1 MEDIMYA
8 NAFYEVLEILT
19 YISKEDYEKIPINL
33 IELFEENANLEHN
46 FKYNSQITLSE
57 QGCSDITKAIIAL
70 LYRDYWASKEE
81 KEDILLNEKK
91 EKIRI
96 EQELREKY
104 NPDNLFKKK
113 NIEEKNECK
122 QLIEYKEENFFNKIL
137 KKIASFF
144 KKTCTK

>member
-1 MEDIMYA
+1 MEDIIYA

-70 LYRDYWASKEE
+70 LYRDYWASEEE
-81 KEDILLNEKK
+81 KENILLNEKK

-96 EQELREKY
+96 EQEIREKY
-104 NPDNLFKKK
+104 NMDNLFKKK

-144 KKTCTK
+144 KKTSTK